1 MSFQISITENTS
13 EIVRVYHDGIT
24 LKGDYYVGLKS
35 FVTYNS
41 IANIS
46 DTYSNSTF
54 DFRNPETGDKICVK
68 IPIGT
73 YEMKQLFKTVTE
85 RAKKKGIIIS
95 FKLHEE
101 NQEIEIKCDHQI
113 DFTTSTSVC
122 KMLGYS
128 PITYAAN
135 ATFFSDKIPMLFTIN
150 TIKVKCNLIN
160 SNIDNL
166 KLHDNTLY
174 EFPLAT
180 HIGEKIVEVPLRIS
194 YYKVNTDIIHTLS
207 LSIVDQDN
215 RAINFQ
221 GERITIIL
229 EFTPKPWH

>member
-1 MSFQISITENTS
+1 MAFPISITDNNS
-13 EIVRVYHDGIT
+13 EIVRIYHEGIP
-24 LKGDYYVGLKS
+24 LKGEYYEGLKA

-54 DFRNPETGDKICVK
+54 DFKHPESGDKTCIR
-68 IPIGT
+68 IPLGT
-73 YEMKQLFKTVTE
+73 YEMKHLFKTVTE
-85 RAKKKGIIIS
+85 KAKKKGITIS

-101 NQEIEIKCDHQI
+101 NQEIEIKCDYII
-113 DFTTSTSVC
+113 DFTTPTSIC

-128 PITYAAN
+128 PITYLAN
-135 ATFFSDKIPMLFTIN
+135 TTLFSDKIPMLFTIN
-150 TIKVKCNLIN
+150 TIKVKCNLVN
-160 SNIDNL
+160 TSVDNL

-180 HIGEKIVEVPLRIS
+180 HIGEKIVERPLAIS

-207 LSIVDQDN
+207 LSIVDQDS
-215 RAINFQ
+215 RLINFQ

-229 EFTPKPWH
+229 EFRPQP